1 MDKNTKDILDAL
13 DFIKERMATKAD
25 VAEFRLELH
34 TFRTETE
41 AGFRSLRTEPADI
54 NRRLDLIEQNYA
66 NLKGITKEI
75 DEVRERVRD
84 IEKHLGLSKKIA
96 A

>member
-1 MDKNTKDILDAL
+1 MDKNTRDILDTL

-25 VAEFRLELH
+25 VAEVRLELH

-41 AGFRSLRTEPADI
+41 ANFRSLRTELAEI
-54 NRRLDLIEQNYA
+54 NKRLDIIEQNYA
-66 NLKGITKEI
+66 NLKGVTKEI

-84 IEKHLGLSKKIA
+84 IEKHLGLNKKIA

>member
-1 MDKNTKDILDAL
+1 
-13 DFIKERMATKAD
+13 MATRSD
-25 VAEFRLELH
+25 IAELRLELH

-41 AGFRSLRTEPADI
+41 ASFRSLRTELAEI

-66 NLKGITKEI
+66 NLKGVTKEI

-84 IEKHLGLSKKIA
+84 VEKHLGLNKKIEA
-96 A
+96 